1 MTDRASRRG
10 GVAVGLTAVYGIAYA
25 VRFALAARALRA
37 HPPAPAVTPPGRVS
51 VLQPIRSGDPQ
62 LEDMLSENAIANPD
76 AELRWLVDEDDPV
89 AQEICARLAAR
100 HGQVR
105 VDLMPPVPQGA
116 NPKVYKLARALTEC
130 RELVAVLDDD
140 TVLPEGALG
149 AAVGELSRGDLV
161 TGIPVYRRGAT
172 LWSRLVAGFVN
183 GNALLTYLPMAQI
196 CPPVTINGMFSLTRR
211 DELQALGGFAAIE
224 RGLCDDYELA
234 QLYRRAGLR
243 IVQSAV
249 THPLATTVPDAHRYV
264 ALQRRWLLFARRL
277 LSEQRDPRLI
287 GLVVVPSVL
296 PLASVV
302 IGGGSPVAIA
312 ALLTTMTIKN
322 AAALA
327 LVSRVTGATSPPV
340 AVAEGV
346 LAELLTPVHLISS
359 LVRPHRLQWRDRP
372 IDVSDGTIHYG

>member
-1 MTDRASRRG
+1 MSSRAPRRT
-10 GVAVGLTAVYGIAYA
+10 AIALGLTAAYA
-25 VRFALAARALRA
+25 VAYAARFALAARALRA
-37 HPPAPAVTPPGRVS
+37 DPPAPAATPPGLVS
-51 VLQPIRSGDPQ
+51 VLQPIRSGDPL
-62 LEDMLSENAIANPD
+62 LENMLSENAIANPD
-76 AELRWLVDEDDPV
+76 VELRWLVDEDDPV
-89 AQEICARLAAR
+89 AQEICGRLAA
-100 HGQVR
+100 HYDQAR
-105 VDLMPPVPQGA
+105 VDFMPPVPQGA
-116 NPKVYKLARALTEC
+116 NPKAYKLARALAEC

-161 TGIPVYRRGAT
+161 TGIPVYRRGT
-172 LWSRLVAGFVN
+172 TIWSRLVAGFVN
-183 GNALLTYLPMAQI
+183 GNALLTYLPMARI
-196 CPPVTINGMFSLTRR
+196 SPPVTINGMFSLTRR

-249 THPLATTVPDAHRYV
+249 THPLATTVPDARRYLG
-264 ALQRRWLLFARRL
+264 LQRRWLLFARRL
-277 LSEQRDPRLI
+277 LSDQRDPRLVA
-287 GLVVVPSVL
+287 LVVVPSVI
-296 PLASVV
+296 PLAVVV
-302 IGGGSPVAIA
+302 ISGGSAVAIL
-312 ALLTTMTIKN
+312 ALLATMTIKN

-327 LVSRVTGATSPPV
+327 LVRRVTGVVSPPV

-346 LAELLTPVHLISS
+346 LAEMLTPVHLVAS